1 MKVLEKIRERA
12 QKNLKKVVFPETEDV
27 RVLKAAA
34 ICNSN
39 KYVIPVLVGN
49 PQKVRDTA
57 LETKIDITN
66 INIVDPASDNDKEE
80 FIQAY
85 YSLRKNKGIDV
96 DTAAKVMSD
105 PLFYAAMMVH
115 KGRAK
120 ASVAGAD
127 TTTSNVLRAAI
138 QIIGVAKDFSIVSSS
153 FLMVLPDGRPLTYG
167 DCGVVPDPDSEQ
179 LADIAIATAET
190 HRLLTDQEPIVAL
203 LSFSTKGSAQH
214 KDIEKVQ
221 KAVEIAQKRRPDILL
236 DGELQGDAA
245 LVEAVGLKK
254 APGSKVA
261 GHANVLIFPDLG
273 AGNIAYKLT
282 ERLANAVALGP
293 LLQGLAKPA
302 NDLSRGCKAEDIVD
316 VACICSLRSKI
327 NE

>member
-245 LVEAVGLKK
+245 LVEAVGRKK